1 MTGVLLLTANTVK
14 RIEIDNLSV
23 LRTLFGNLDVNVRKI
38 EDAFGVQINSRDG
51 EISIGGAV
59 GQVEAVEKLLGDLIQ
74 LLRSGERLD
83 EHKVD
88 YAIQLGLERKTEK
101 LIELLDQVICVTSK
115 GRLIKPKTSGQH
127 VYYQS
132 IMKRDVTLGIGPAGT
147 GKTFL
152 AVAMAVRAFKNQEVS
167 RIIIT
172 RPAVEAGENLGF
184 LPGDL
189 QSKVDP
195 YLRPLYDALYEILG
209 VDTYL
214 MYKEKG
220 LIEVAPLAYMR
231 GRTLDNAF
239 IILDEAQNT
248 TINQMKMFL
257 TRFGYGSKVVVN
269 GDITQQDLPDGKTS
283 GLVNALAVLKD
294 IPEIGFVALTEQDV
308 VRHRLVKRIITAYES
323 YEKKEKP
330 NVTHRR

>member
-1 MTGVLLLTANTVK
+1 MSTQTIR
-14 RIEIDNLSV
+14 RIEIDNLSI

-38 EDAFGVQINSRDG
+38 EDAFGVHINTREG
-51 EISIGGAV
+51 EISIEGPV
-59 GQVEAVEKLLGDLIQ
+59 EQVEAVEKLLSDLIT
-74 LLRSGERLD
+74 LLRSGEKLD
-83 EHKVD
+83 EQKID
-88 YAIQLGLERKTEK
+88 YAITLGQERKTGK
-101 LIELLDQVICVTSK
+101 LLELLDQVICVTSR
-115 GRLIKPKTSGQH
+115 GRLIKPKTAGQQ
-127 VYYQS
+127 VYHQS
-132 IMKRDVTLGIGPAGT
+132 ILKNDVTFGIGPAGT

-195 YLRPLYDALYEILG
+195 YLRPLYDALHEILG

-231 GRTLDNAF
+231 GRTLDNSF

-248 TINQMKMFL
+248 TISQMKMFL

-269 GDITQQDLPDGKTS
+269 GDITQQDLPDGRKS
-283 GLVNALAVLKD
+283 GLVNALAVLHD
-294 IPEIGFVALTEQDV
+294 VPEIGFITLTEQDV
-308 VRHRLVKRIITAYES
+308 VRHQLVKRIITAYEA
-323 YEKKEKP
+323 YEKKEKSD
-330 NVTHRR
+330 VTHRR

>member
-1 MTGVLLLTANTVK
+1 MTVETVK

-23 LRTLFGNLDVNVRKI
+23 LRNLFGNLDCNIRKI
-38 EDAFGVQINSRDG
+38 EEAFNVQINSREG
-51 EISIGGAV
+51 EITIRGPVEQA
-59 GQVEAVEKLLGDLIQ
+59 EAVDKLLGDLIV
-74 LLRSGERLD
+74 LLKSGEKLD
-83 EHKVD
+83 EQKVD
-88 YAIQLGLERKTEK
+88 YAIQLGLDGKTGK
-101 LIELLDQVICVTSK
+101 LLELLDQVICVTGK
-115 GRLIKPKTSGQH
+115 GRLIKPKTAGQQ

-132 IMKRDVTLGIGPAGT
+132 IMKRDVTFGIGPAGT

-195 YLRPLYDALYEILG
+195 YLRPLYDALHEILG

-248 TINQMKMFL
+248 TVNQMKMFL

-269 GDITQQDLPDGKTS
+269 GDITQQDLPDGRKS
-283 GLVNALAVLKD
+283 GLVNAMAVLQD
-294 IPEIGFVALTEQDV
+294 IPDIGFVTLTEMDV
-308 VRHRLVKRIITAYES
+308 VRHQLVKKIITAYEAF
-323 YEKKEKP
+323 EKKEKP
-330 NVTHRR
+330 NVTHKR

>member
-1 MTGVLLLTANTVK
+1 MSTQTVK
-14 RIEIDNLSV
+14 RIEIDNLSI
-23 LRTLFGNLDVNVRKI
+23 LRTLFGNLDANVRKI
-38 EDAFGVQINSRDG
+38 EDAFHVQINSRDG
-51 EISIGGAV
+51 EISISGAV
-59 GQVEAVEKLLGDLIQ
+59 EQAEAVEMLMGDMIL
-74 LLRSGERLD
+74 LLRSGEKLD
-83 EHKVD
+83 QQKVD
-88 YAIQLGLERKTEK
+88 YAIQLGLEKKTDK
-101 LIELLDQVICVTSK
+101 LLELLDQVICVTNK
-115 GRLIKPKTSGQH
+115 GRLIKPKTTGQQ

-132 IMKRDVTLGIGPAGT
+132 IMKRDVTFGIGPAGT

-195 YLRPLYDALYEILG
+195 YLRPLYDALHEILG
-209 VDTYL
+209 IDTYL

-269 GDITQQDLPDGKTS
+269 GDITQQDLPDGRKS
-283 GLVNALAVLKD
+283 GLVNAMAVLQD
-294 IPEIGFVALTEQDV
+294 VSEISFVALTEQDV
-308 VRHRLVKRIITAYES
+308 VRHQLVKRIITAYDAF
-323 YEKKEKP
+323 EKKDKID
-330 NVTHRR
+330 VTHKR

>member
-1 MTGVLLLTANTVK
+1 MVDKTVK

-23 LRTLFGNLDVNVRKI
+23 LRNLFGNLDCNVRKI
-38 EDAFGVQINSRDG
+38 EDAFGVQINSREG
-51 EISIGGAV
+51 EISIGGPVEMA
-59 GQVEAVEKLLGDLIQ
+59 EAVEKLLEDLIM
-74 LLRSGERLD
+74 LLKAGEKVD
-83 EHKVD
+83 EQKVD
-88 YAIQLGLERKTEK
+88 YAIQLGLDGKTGK
-101 LIELLDQVICVTSK
+101 LLELLDQVICVTSK
-115 GRLIKPKTSGQH
+115 GRLIKPKTAGQQ

-132 IMKRDVTLGIGPAGT
+132 ILKHDVTFGIGPAGT

-195 YLRPLYDALYEILG
+195 YLRPLYDALHEILG

-231 GRTLDNAF
+231 GRTLDNSF

-248 TINQMKMFL
+248 TVNQMKMFL

-269 GDITQQDLPDGKTS
+269 GDVTQQDLPDGRKS
-283 GLVNALAVLKD
+283 GLVNARVVLND
-294 IPEIGFVALTEQDV
+294 VQGIDFVTLTELDV
-308 VRHRLVKRIITAYES
+308 VRHQLVKKIITAYDDF
-323 YEKKEKP
+323 EKKEKTD
-330 NVTHRR
+330 VTHRR

>member
-1 MTGVLLLTANTVK
+1 MSEETIR

-23 LRTLFGNLDVNVRKI
+23 LRALFGNLDANVRKT
-38 EDAFGVQINSRDG
+38 EDAFGVRINSR
-51 EISIGGAV
+51 EGAITIA
-59 GQVEAVEKLLGDLIQ
+59 GPYEQAEAVERLLNDLIL
-74 LLRSGERLD
+74 LLRSGEKLD
-83 EHKVD
+83 EQRMD
-88 YAIQLGLERKTEK
+88 YAVQLGLEGRSGQ
-101 LIELLDQVICVTSK
+101 LLELLDHVVCVTAK
-115 GRLIKPKTSGQH
+115 GRLIKPKTTGQQL
-127 VYYQS
+127 YYQS
-132 IMKRDVTLGIGPAGT
+132 ILKRDVTFGVGPAGT

-195 YLRPLYDALYEILG
+195 YLRPLYDALQEILG
-209 VDTYL
+209 TDTYL

-231 GRTLDNAF
+231 GRTLDNSF

-257 TRFGYGSKVVVN
+257 TRFGYGSKVIVN
-269 GDITQQDLPDGKTS
+269 GDITQQDLPDGRKS
-283 GLVNALAVLKD
+283 GLIHALAVLRD
-294 IPEIGFVALTEQDV
+294 VSEIGFVTLTEQDV
-308 VRHRLVKRIITAYES
+308 VRHQLVKRIITAYDA
-323 YEKKEKP
+323 YEKQEKGD
-330 NVTHRR
+330 VTLKR

>member
-1 MTGVLLLTANTVK
+1 MSTQTIK

-38 EDAFGVQINSRDG
+38 EDAFGVHINTREG
-51 EISIGGAV
+51 EISIEGPVEQA
-59 GQVEAVEKLLGDLIQ
+59 EAVEKLLSDLIL
-74 LLRSGERLD
+74 LLRSGEKLD
-83 EHKVD
+83 EQKVD
-88 YAIQLGLERKTEK
+88 YAIELGLEKKTGK
-101 LIELLDQVICVTSK
+101 LLELLDQVICVTSR
-115 GRLIKPKTSGQH
+115 GRLIKPKTAGQQ
-127 VYYQS
+127 VYHQS
-132 IMKRDVTLGIGPAGT
+132 ILKNDLTFGIGPAGT

-152 AVAMAVRAFKNQEVS
+152 AVAMAVRAFKNQEVG

-195 YLRPLYDALYEILG
+195 YLRPLYDALHEILG

-231 GRTLDNAF
+231 GRTLDNSF

-248 TINQMKMFL
+248 TISQMKMFL

-269 GDITQQDLPDGKTS
+269 GDVTQQDLPDGKKS
-283 GLVNALAVLKD
+283 GLVNALAVLQD
-294 IPEIGFVALTEQDV
+294 VPEIGFITLTEQDV
-308 VRHRLVKRIITAYES
+308 VRHQLVKRIITAYDAF
-323 YEKKEKP
+323 EKKEKSE
-330 NVTHRR
+330 VIHRR

>member
-1 MTGVLLLTANTVK
+1 MTTQTVK

-23 LRTLFGNLDVNVRKI
+23 LRSLFGNLDAHVRKI
-38 EDAFGVQINSRDG
+38 EEAFGVQINSRDG
-51 EISIGGAV
+51 EISIV
-59 GQVEAVEKLLGDLIQ
+59 GPLEKAEAVERLLGDLIL
-74 LLRSGERLD
+74 LLRSGEKLD
-83 EHKVD
+83 EQKVD
-88 YAIQLGLERKTEK
+88 YAIQLGLEKKTGK
-101 LIELLDQVICVTSK
+101 LLELLDQVICVTNK
-115 GRLIKPKTSGQH
+115 GRLIKPKTTGQQI
-127 VYYQS
+127 YYQS
-132 IMKRDVTLGIGPAGT
+132 ILKKDVTFGIGPAGT

-195 YLRPLYDALYEILG
+195 YLRPLYDALHEILG

-248 TINQMKMFL
+248 TVNQMKMFL

-269 GDITQQDLPDGKTS
+269 GDITQQDLPDGKKS
-283 GLVNALAVLKD
+283 GLVNALAVLAD
-294 IPEIGFVALTEQDV
+294 IPEIGFIALTEKDV
-308 VRHRLVKRIITAYES
+308 VRHQLVRRIITAYES
-323 YEKKEKP
+323 YEKKSKP
-330 NVTHRR
+330 EVTQRR

>member
-1 MTGVLLLTANTVK
+1 MTHTVK
-14 RIEIDNLSV
+14 RIEIDNFSV

-38 EDAFGVQINSRDG
+38 EDAFSVHINTREG
-51 EISIGGAV
+51 EISIEGPEEQTG
-59 GQVEAVEKLLGDLIQ
+59 AVEKLLYDLIQ
-74 LLRSGERLD
+74 LLHTGEKLD
-83 EHKVD
+83 EQKMD
-88 YAIQLGLERKTEK
+88 YAIQLGLENKSGKMLEF
-101 LIELLDQVICVTSK
+101 LDQVICVTSK
-115 GRLIKPKTSGQH
+115 GRLIKPKTAGQQ
-127 VYYQS
+127 VYHQA
-132 IMKRDVTLGIGPAGT
+132 IVKHDLTFGIGPAGT

-209 VDTYL
+209 MDTYL

-231 GRTLDNAF
+231 GRTLDNSF

-248 TINQMKMFL
+248 TISQMKMFL

-269 GDITQQDLPDGKTS
+269 GDITQQDLPDGKKS
-283 GLVNALAVLKD
+283 GLVNALAVLQDVKD
-294 IPEIGFVALTEQDV
+294 IAFITLTERDV
-308 VRHRLVKRIITAYES
+308 VRHQLVRRIITAYDS
-323 YEKKEKP
+323 FEKKEKAD
-330 NVTHRR
+330 VTHRR

>member
-1 MTGVLLLTANTVK
+1 MSEETVK
-14 RIEIDNLSV
+14 RIEIDNLSI
-23 LRTLFGNLDVNVRKI
+23 LKTLFGNLDANVRKT
-38 EDAFGVQINSRDG
+38 EDAFGVRINSR
-51 EISIGGAV
+51 EGAITIA
-59 GQVEAVEKLLGDLIQ
+59 GPVEQAEAAEKLFSDLIL
-74 LLRSGERLD
+74 LLRSGEKLD
-83 EHKVD
+83 EQRMD
-88 YAIQLGLERKTEK
+88 YAIQLGQEGKSGKLLE
-101 LIELLDQVICVTSK
+101 LMDQVICVTSK
-115 GRLIKPKTSGQH
+115 GRLIKPKTTGQQ

-132 IMKRDVTLGIGPAGT
+132 ILKRDVTFGIGPAGT

-195 YLRPLYDALYEILG
+195 YLRPLYDALHEILG

-231 GRTLDNAF
+231 GRTLDNSF

-269 GDITQQDLPDGKTS
+269 GDITQQDLPDGRKS
-283 GLVNALAVLKD
+283 GLINALAVLQD
-294 IPEIGFVALTEQDV
+294 VREIGFVALTEQDV
-308 VRHRLVKRIITAYES
+308 VRHQLVKRIITAYDA
-323 YEKKEKP
+323 YEKKEKCD
-330 NVTHRR
+330 VTHRR